1 MGFLKELELTEG
13 RATGIPTLLKSLEDN
28 GSPFP
33 KFNTDEDRSFF
44 EVELF
49 IHRAFNIKQSIPV
62 NLQNVK
68 WDLEGINILLNGMV
82 DKSELELAEGIV
94 GNQASNQADLFQIT
108 DNQYKMIFELL
119 DSNQVSTIARG
130 IAGGIAEKHI
140 SILIQCS
147 VPKIRE
153 EVLYTINLSNQR
165 KNYVDY
171 MLPLVELNWI
181 AMTIPDKPT
190 SPNQKYLTTLKGRL
204 VLEILKHNKK

>member
-1 MGFLKELELTEG
+1 MLGGFLKELELTEG
-13 RATGIPTLLKSLEDN
+13 RATGIPTILKSLEDN

-68 WDLEGINILLNGMV
+68 WDLEGINILLNGIV
-82 DKSELELAEGIV
+82 DKSELELAGGIV
-94 GNQASNQADLFQIT
+94 GNQADLFQIT

-130 IAGGIAEKHI
+130 II
-140 SILIQCS
+140 
-147 VPKIRE
+147 
-153 EVLYTINLSNQR
+153 YN
-165 KNYVDY
+165 
-171 MLPLVELNWI
+171 
-181 AMTIPDKPT
+181 
-190 SPNQKYLTTLKGRL
+190 
-204 VLEILKHNKK
+204 

>member
-1 MGFLKELELTEG
+1 MKELELTEG
-13 RATGIPTLLKSLEDN
+13 RATGIPTILKSLEDN

-68 WDLEGINILLNGMV
+68 WDLEGINILLNGIV
-82 DKSELELAEGIV
+82 DKSELELAGGIV

-204 VLEILKHNKK
+204 VLEMLKHNKK

>member
-1 MGFLKELELTEG
+1 M
-13 RATGIPTLLKSLEDN
+13 
-28 GSPFP
+28 
-33 KFNTDEDRSFF
+33 
-44 EVELF
+44 ELF
-49 IHRAFNIKQSIPV
+49 IHWAFNIKQSIPV

-82 DKSELELAEGIV
+82 DKSELELAGGIV

-171 MLPLVELNWI
+171 MLPLVELN
-181 AMTIPDKPT
+181 
-190 SPNQKYLTTLKGRL
+190 
-204 VLEILKHNKK
+204 

>member
-1 MGFLKELELTEG
+1 MKELELTEG
-13 RATGIPTLLKSLEDN
+13 RATGIPTILKSLEDN

-49 IHRAFNIKQSIPV
+49 IHWAFNIKQSIPV

-68 WDLEGINILLNGMV
+68 WDLEGINILLNGIV
-82 DKSELELAEGIV
+82 DKSKLELAGGIV

-171 MLPLVELNWI
+171 MLPLVELN
-181 AMTIPDKPT
+181 
-190 SPNQKYLTTLKGRL
+190 
-204 VLEILKHNKK
+204 

>member
-1 MGFLKELELTEG
+1 MKELELTEG
-13 RATGIPTLLKSLEDN
+13 RATGIPTILKSLEDN

-68 WDLEGINILLNGMV
+68 WDLEGINILLNGIV
-82 DKSELELAEGIV
+82 DKSELELAGGIV

-119 DSNQVSTIARG
+119 DSNQVSTIASG

-204 VLEILKHNKK
+204 VLEILKRNKK

>member
-1 MGFLKELELTEG
+1 LKELELTEG
-13 RATGIPTLLKSLEDN
+13 RATGIPTILKSLEDN
-28 GSPFP
+28 GSSFP

-49 IHRAFNIKQSIPV
+49 IHRAFNIKQSIPL

-82 DKSELELAEGIV
+82 DKSKLELAGGIV

-204 VLEILKHNKK
+204 VLEMLKHNKK

>member
-1 MGFLKELELTEG
+1 MKKLELTEG
-13 RATGIPTLLKSLEDN
+13 RATGIPTILKSLEDN

-68 WDLEGINILLNGMV
+68 WDLEGINILLNGIV
-82 DKSELELAEGIV
+82 DKSELELAGGIV

-171 MLPLVELNWI
+171 MLPLVELNYI

-204 VLEILKHNKK
+204 VLEMLKHNKK

>member
-1 MGFLKELELTEG
+1 MKELELTEG
-13 RATGIPTLLKSLEDN
+13 RATGIPTILKSLEDN

-108 DNQYKMIFELL
+108 DNQYKMIFELM

-140 SILIQCS
+140 SILIQCC

-153 EVLYTINLSNQR
+153 EVLYAINLSNQR

-181 AMTIPDKPT
+181 TLTIPDQPT
-190 SPNQKYLTTLKGRL
+190 SPNQKYFTILKGRL
-204 VLEILKHNKK
+204 VLAFLKHNKK